1 MSMTEITDNIRE
13 ELAELQKFTATPG
26 SGVTRFPFTEEARRA
41 CWRGNSLLLY

>member
-13 ELAELQKFTATPG
+13 ELAELQKFTVTPG
-26 SGVTRFPFTEEARRA
+26 SGVTRFPFTEEACRA